1 MAWHLF
7 GKEGM
12 ESSILSTS
20 SIGECSVD
28 YMDAWGSDPKT
39 PAKVSANCLRNTCR
53 RDSCGC
59 LKVRSRPSK
68 PAPASSILVARSGVL
83 V

>member
-20 SIGECSVD
+20 SSSRIFLF
-28 YMDAWGSDPKT
+28 GS
-39 PAKVSANCLRNTCR
+39 
-53 RDSCGC
+53 
-59 LKVRSRPSK
+59 
-68 PAPASSILVARSGVL
+68 
-83 V
+83 